1 MGKEVMMKDFGI
13 RHILVAALLCT
24 ALILSGCATTGINKG
39 QINLIGTEEEVQMGQ
54 ELSAEVEKEYT
65 IYDNTEVAAYVQSV
79 GQKVV
84 RVCDRKDI
92 EYHFTVIEKDEL
104 NAFAMPGGYVYVY
117 TGLMKDL
124 DDEAQLAAVLAHE
137 VGHVTARHSTERL
150 TTMYGY
156 QLLASLILGDD
167 PNFWAGL
174 VANIFSTTGM
184 LAYSRNN
191 EYEADRLGLTYAN
204 AAGYDPDG
212 MVELLA
218 KFIDTERGE
227 PSKLEEWLSTH
238 PPSTER
244 MNRVKTMV
252 AGLQTGGD
260 VRNTAAY
267 DKIKG
272 KLP

>member
-1 MGKEVMMKDFGI
+1 MMGHGMG
-13 RHILVAALLCT
+13 RLLSAT
-24 ALILSGCATTGINKG
+24 LLPVVLILSGCATTGINKG
-39 QINLIGTEEEVQMGQ
+39 QINIIASEDEVQMGK
-54 ELSAEVEKEYT
+54 ELSAEVEKEFT
-65 IYDNTEVAAYVQSV
+65 IYDNAEVTSYVQSV
-79 GQKVV
+79 GDKIA

-92 EYHFTVIEKDEL
+92 EYHFAVIEKDEM
-104 NAFAMPGGYVYVY
+104 NAFAMPGGYIYIY

-124 DDEAQLAAVLAHE
+124 DDESQLAAVLAHE
-137 VGHVTARHSTERL
+137 VGHVTARHATERL
-150 TTMYGY
+150 TAIYGY
-156 QLLASLILGDD
+156 QLLAGLVLGDD

-184 LAYSRNN
+184 LAYSRQN

-212 MVELLA
+212 MVELLT

-244 MNRVKTMV
+244 MTRVRTM
-252 AGLQTGGD
+252 AGGLQAGGSL
-260 VRNTAAY
+260 RNTAAY
-267 DKIKG
+267 AKIKG
-272 KLP
+272 MLP

>member
-1 MGKEVMMKDFGI
+1 M
-13 RHILVAALLCT
+13 T
-24 ALILSGCATTGINKG
+24 AYG
-39 QINLIGTEEEVQMGQ
+39 
-54 ELSAEVEKEYT
+54 
-65 IYDNTEVAAYVQSV
+65 QSV
-79 GQKVV
+79 GDKVV
-84 RVCDRKDI
+84 RVCDRTDI
-92 EYHFTVIEKDEL
+92 EYHFAVIEKDEM
-104 NAFAMPGGYVYVY
+104 NAFAMPGGYIYVY

-124 DDEAQLAAVLAHE
+124 EDEAQLAAVLAHE

-150 TTMYGY
+150 TAIYGY

-184 LAYSRNN
+184 LAYSRKN
-191 EYEADRLGLTYAN
+191 EYEADRLGATYAN

-212 MVELLA
+212 MVELLT

-244 MNRVKTMV
+244 MERVRTIV
-252 AGLQTGGD
+252 AGLATEGEL
-260 VRNTAAY
+260 RNTSAY
-267 DKIKG
+267 GRIKG
-272 KLP
+272 MLP